1 MDKYSLLDELLVTS
15 GNIELPLEER
25 QEAFSQFHS
34 KTEGF
39 VRSRFRRQFRD
50 FHQAEN
56 LVQETYMR
64 LWEKAGLYKGN
75 GKLFPYLRRVIRNLS
90 IDYIRWHGR
99 RWDMR
104 NLESILEWENRLNE
118 KGEICDGG
126 VG

>member
-1 MDKYSLLDELLVTS
+1 MSKYSLLDELLVTS

-25 QEAFSQFHS
+25 QEAFSQFYEE
-34 KTEGF
+34 TEGF
-39 VRSRFRRQFRD
+39 VQKEVKMRISD

>member
-1 MDKYSLLDELLVTS
+1 MSKYSLLDELLVTS

-25 QEAFSQFHS
+25 QEAFSQFYEE
-34 KTEGF
+34 TEGF
-39 VRSRFRRQFRD
+39 VKKEVKMRISD

-104 NLESILEWENRLNE
+104 NLESILDWENRLNE